1 MIQLFLGNTS
11 FGPGKVFAN
20 LTKGLQSLKVDYSVN
35 APYINADFPAYCLS
49 PHPFLFSDSRLLS
62 IGPNICVLP
71 TDLTV
76 VMEQKFKYLITPC
89 DWTADLYSRWI
100 ERDKIKVWPVG
111 IDTQKFQPSSSPK
124 TFDCLLYLK
133 NRLPSEID
141 EVKRIMEELHQHYSV
156 FEYGKYREEDFLE
169 MISVSRY
176 CFVLGN
182 TESQGLAIQE
192 MMSCNLPLFIWDKT
206 EWDHRG
212 DEFKCEA
219 TTVPYWED
227 VCGIKTATNIEENF
241 KRFLDTL
248 EKYNPRSYIE
258 KNFSLEKRAS
268 ELLEIN

>member
-11 FGPGKVFAN
+11 FGPGKVVAN
-20 LTKGLQSLKVDYSVN
+20 LTKGLQSLKVNYNVN
-35 APYINADFPAYCLS
+35 APYINTDFPAYCLS
-49 PHPFLFSDSRLLS
+49 PHPFLFSDPDLLS

-71 TDLTV
+71 TDLPV
-76 VMEQKFKYLITPC
+76 VTEQKFKYFITPC

-111 IDTQKFQPSSSPK
+111 IDTQNFQPSPSTK

-141 EVKRIMEELHQHYSV
+141 EAKRILEEFNQHYSV

-169 MISVSRY
+169 RISVSRY

-182 TESQGLAIQE
+182 TESQGIAIQE
-192 MMSCNLPLFIWDKT
+192 MMSCNLPLFVWDKT

-212 DEFKCEA
+212 EELKCSA
-219 TTVPYWED
+219 STVPYWGKE
-227 VCGIKTATNIEENF
+227 CGIKTDINIEENF
-241 KRFLDTL
+241 ERFLDTL
-248 EKYNPRSYIE
+248 ANYNPRSYIE
-258 KNFSLEKRAS
+258 NNFSLKKRAS
-268 ELLEIN
+268 EFLDIK